1 MATPRV
7 LSEGRMI
14 NKDRGYKK
22 KIMIFSKA
30 SKKHQ
35 HSPRLDSA
43 LLSQCY
49 RGLKEKGK
57 GNNLLWGKWIHLLIY
72 LPIQQLFI
80 VPEKELLT
88 MTDVVLPSPS
98 ILWLERKTIRETIVH
113 YVMKS
118 RVLWQQREGTRSQ
131 ILWGWQ
137 AGSRD
142 AEA

>member
-1 MATPRV
+1 M
-7 LSEGRMI
+7 
-14 NKDRGYKK
+14 
-22 KIMIFSKA
+22 
-30 SKKHQ
+30 
-35 HSPRLDSA
+35 
-43 LLSQCY
+43 
-49 RGLKEKGK
+49 
-57 GNNLLWGKWIHLLIY
+57 LIY
-72 LPIQQLFI
+72 SPIQQLFI

>member
-1 MATPRV
+1 
-7 LSEGRMI
+7 
-14 NKDRGYKK
+14 
-22 KIMIFSKA
+22 
-30 SKKHQ
+30 
-35 HSPRLDSA
+35 
-43 LLSQCY
+43 
-49 RGLKEKGK
+49 
-57 GNNLLWGKWIHLLIY
+57 
-72 LPIQQLFI
+72 
-80 VPEKELLT
+80 

-113 YVMKS
+113 YVIKS